1 MESIIKFNP
10 AVCVVGNAYQIMV
23 ITQKE
28 ALISICVKDKIYY
41 NHSNG
46 IRISMSGVHR
56 FCVPSEVL
64 DEACEYTV
72 VAADMVNHS
81 DEGYK
86 NAGALVVLNKA
97 QAKIIMNQENKTVL
111 EGTVKF

>member
-46 IRISMSGVHR
+46 IRISMPGVHR

-64 DEACEYTV
+64 
-72 VAADMVNHS
+72 

-86 NAGALVVLNKA
+86 NAGALVVLNKV
-97 QAKIIMNQENKTVL
+97 QAKIIMNHENKTVL